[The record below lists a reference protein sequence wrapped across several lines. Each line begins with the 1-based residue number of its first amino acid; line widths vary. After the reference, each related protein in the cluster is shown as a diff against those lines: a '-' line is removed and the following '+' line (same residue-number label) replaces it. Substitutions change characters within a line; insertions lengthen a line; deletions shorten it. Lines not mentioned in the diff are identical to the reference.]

1 MKTNPLS
8 LIQKDFL
15 SLSYYLHKNESSA
28 NDKLKIEDIKR
39 HLLIKMRQMNN
50 EIPDHFYKQIIA
62 EKFGSTECKNSIDS
76 LACLFVKG
84 ICDGL
89 GKGFLEID
97 KDKRIF
103 VKEEK
108 FLDWQNFIEDMSP
121 SFNLWFL

>member
-76 LACLFVKG
+76 LACFICKRNLRWIRKG
-84 ICDGL
+84 I
-89 GKGFLEID
+89 
-97 KDKRIF
+97 
-103 VKEEK
+103 
-108 FLDWQNFIEDMSP
+108 P
-121 SFNLWFL
+121 